1 MTLSWVMP
9 HGWRCSHKAEYGSR
23 IGSELRGVHMASTR
37 VALTLAALM
46 CAASAVAY
54 VARPSLSATAQAP
67 KIQLATAVPKQFGQ
81 WREDEAR
88 AATIVNP
95 QTQQLLDKLYSQLLN
110 RTYVNA
116 QGYRVMLSLAYGD
129 DQRGG
134 LQAHKPEV
142 CYPAQGFT
150 LQRNVAAEIETPF
163 GNVPGRRLGTQ
174 LGARVEPVT
183 YWFTVADR
191 AVTSRLEHRMAE
203 LRLGLTGQV
212 PYGLLFR
219 VSSIDD
225 NADRAYREQDRFVS
239 ELLTAVSAED
249 RVRLSGLVSAP

>member
-1 MTLSWVMP
+1 
-9 HGWRCSHKAEYGSR
+9 
-23 IGSELRGVHMASTR
+23 MASMR

-46 CAASAVAY
+46 CTASAVAY
-54 VARPSLSATAQAP
+54 FARPSTNAADRTP
-67 KIQLATAVPKQFGQ
+67 KIVLDTVVPKQFGQ

-88 AATIVNP
+88 TATIVNP
-95 QTQQLLDKLYSQLLN
+95 QTQQLLDKLYSQLLV

-150 LQRNVAAEIETPF
+150 LHTNVAAEIDTPF
-163 GNVPGRRLGTQ
+163 GKVPGRRLGTQ
-174 LGARVEPVT
+174 LGTRVEPVT
-183 YWFTVADR
+183 YWFALADR
-191 AVTSRLEHRMAE
+191 AVTSRFEHRLAE
-203 LRLGLTGQV
+203 VRLGLTGQV

-239 ELLTAVSAED
+239 DLLAAVSAED

>member
-1 MTLSWVMP
+1 M
-9 HGWRCSHKAEYGSR
+9 R
-23 IGSELRGVHMASTR
+23 MAIA
-37 VALTLAALM
+37 VASLM

-54 VARPSLSATAQAP
+54 FVRPSLDAADRVP
-67 KIQLATAVPKQFGQ
+67 KIQLETAIPKQFGA
-81 WREDEAR
+81 WREEPSQV
-88 AATIVNP
+88 AAVVNP
-95 QTQQLLDKLYSQLLN
+95 QTQQLLDKLYSQVLV
-110 RTYVNA
+110 RTYVDS

-150 LQRNVAAEIETPF
+150 LLKNVAAEIDTPF
-163 GNVPGRRLGTQ
+163 GKVPGRRLGTQ

-183 YWFTVADR
+183 YWFAVADR
-191 AVTSRLEHRMAE
+191 AVTSRFEHRLAE
-203 LRLGLTGQV
+203 IRLGLTGQV

-225 NADRAYREQDRFVS
+225 DAERAYREQDRFIGA
-239 ELLTAVSAED
+239 LMMAVTPGD
-249 RVRLSGLVSAP
+249 RIRLSGLGAAP

>member
-1 MTLSWVMP
+1 
-9 HGWRCSHKAEYGSR
+9 
-23 IGSELRGVHMASTR
+23 MASMR

-46 CAASAVAY
+46 CTASAVAY
-54 VARPSLSATAQAP
+54 FARPSTNAADRTP
-67 KIQLATAVPKQFGQ
+67 KIVLDTVVPKQFGQ

-88 AATIVNP
+88 TATIVNP
-95 QTQQLLDKLYSQLLN
+95 QTQQLLDKLYSQLLV

-134 LQAHKPEV
+134 LKAHKPEV

-150 LQRNVAAEIETPF
+150 LHTNVAAEIDTPF
-163 GNVPGRRLGTQ
+163 GKVPGRRLGTQ
-174 LGARVEPVT
+174 LGTRVEPVT
-183 YWFTVADR
+183 YWFALADR
-191 AVTSRLEHRMAE
+191 AVTSRFEHRLAE
-203 LRLGLTGQV
+203 VRLGLTGQV

-239 ELLTAVSAED
+239 DLLAAVSAED

>member
-1 MTLSWVMP
+1 
-9 HGWRCSHKAEYGSR
+9 
-23 IGSELRGVHMASTR
+23 MASTR
-37 VALTLAALM
+37 VALALAALM
-46 CAASAVAY
+46 CTASAVAY
-54 VARPSLSATAQAP
+54 FARPSTNTADRTP
-67 KIQLATAVPKQFGQ
+67 KIQLDTAIPKQFGQ
-81 WREDEAR
+81 WREDQAR

-95 QTQQLLDKLYSQLLN
+95 QTQQLLDKLYSQLLV

-150 LQRNVAAEIETPF
+150 LHTNVAAEIDTPF
-163 GNVPGRRLGTQ
+163 GKVPGRRLGTQ
-174 LGARVEPVT
+174 LGTRVEPVT
-183 YWFTVADR
+183 YWFALADR
-191 AVTSRLEHRMAE
+191 AVTSRFEHRLAE
-203 LRLGLTGQV
+203 VRLGLTGQV

-225 NADRAYREQDRFVS
+225 NADRAYREQDRFVG
-239 ELLTAVSAED
+239 ELLAAVSAED
-249 RVRLSGLVSAP
+249 RVTMSGLVSAP